1 MIPRPRILFLA
12 RRYPPSVGGIQTYA
26 KELYLR
32 LRQQCPVTLIALGRE
47 PLYHLAWFMPYAF
60 CTAVVHILRHRPD
73 VIFYMDAVTAALAP
87 FLRPFTPARF
97 TVTIHGAE
105 LTFRRAFFSRLM
117 QSGARACDRTVMVSR
132 ATAALAAE
140 SGLPADKTCV
150 IYQGIHAVIP
160 TETEHRRLKDRF
172 ERAHGLRLE
181 ERPFLLNYGRQVRRK
196 GVVEFIENGIPLMR
210 EDIRLFISGS
220 GPMQYRIDTAIES
233 LNLEDRVLTLGR
245 LDDSTVAMLRREA
258 QLFLMPNI
266 HLRHDAEGFGIAPLE
281 CLYAGLPVVYF
292 DVDALGESLR
302 DGGFPVSPGDYP
314 AFVEQIHRYVDL
326 PAEDKNRVRTRVRAF
341 VRREYSWEKATD
353 RYLDIFTGQ
362 D

>member
-1 MIPRPRILFLA
+1 MIPSPRILFLA

-26 KELYLR
+26 TELHNR
-32 LRQQCPVTLIALGRE
+32 LGRLCPVTRIALGKD

-60 CTAVVHILRHRPD
+60 CAAVFHILRQKPD
-73 VIFYMDAVTAALAP
+73 VIFFMDGVTAALAP

-117 QSGARACDRTVMVSR
+117 QAGARACDRAVMVSR
-132 ATAALAAE
+132 ATAALGVR
-140 SGLPADKTCV
+140 SGLPADKTRV

-160 TETEHRRLKDRF
+160 TETEHERLKDRF
-172 ERAHGLRLE
+172 ERAHGLRLG

-220 GPMQYRIDTAIES
+220 GPMQDGIRAAVES
-233 LNLEDRVLTLGR
+233 LNLADRVFALGR
-245 LDDSTVAMLRREA
+245 LDDSTVGMLRQEA

-302 DGGFPVSPGDYP
+302 DGGFRISPDDYP
-314 AFVEQIHRYVDL
+314 AFVEQIHRYMDL
-326 PAEDKNRVRTRVRAF
+326 PAGEKERARTRARAF
-341 VRREYSWEKATD
+341 VRREYTWEKTTAQ
-353 RYLDIFTGQ
+353 YLAVFTGQ
-362 D
+362 A

>member
-1 MIPRPRILFLA
+1 MIPGPHILFLA

-26 KELYLR
+26 KELHNR
-32 LRQQCPVTLIALGRE
+32 FRRRCEVKLIALGRD

-60 CTAVVHILRHRPD
+60 CAAVFHILRRRPD
-73 VIFYMDAVTAALAP
+73 VIFFMDGVTSALAP

-117 QSGARACDRTVMVSR
+117 RAGARACDRTVMVSR
-132 ATAALAAE
+132 ATAALAAG
-140 SGLPADKTCV
+140 SGLPEDNTCV
-150 IYQGIHAVIP
+150 IYQGIHALIP
-160 TETEHRRLKDRF
+160 SESEHRLLKKRF

-196 GVVEFIENGIPLMR
+196 GVVEFIENGMPLMR
-210 EDIRLFISGS
+210 KDICLFISGS
-220 GPMQYRIDTAIES
+220 GPTQDRITAAVES
-233 LNLEDRVLTLGR
+233 LNLGDRVFALGQ
-245 LDDSTVAMLRREA
+245 LDDSAVAMLRREA

-266 HLRHDAEGFGIAPLE
+266 HLSHDAEGFGIAPLE

-302 DGGFPVSPGDYP
+302 DGGFRVSPGDYP
-314 AFVEQIHRYVDL
+314 AFVAQIHRYLDL
-326 PAEDKNRVRTRVRAF
+326 PAEDKDRVRTRVRAF
-341 VRREYSWEKATD
+341 VRREYSWEKATVQ
-353 RYLDIFTGQ
+353 YLAAFTGQ
-362 D
+362 S